1 VLVESI
7 HRAGQLTAGK
17 LQEFAVAGRFEEM
30 VAALSIMSNVPT
42 AVIEQNMRDAQAE
55 ALLVFAKA
63 NRPVLGNDT
72 QHHDAGG
79 AALSTFDS

>member
-1 VLVESI
+1 
-7 HRAGQLTAGK
+7 
-17 LQEFAVAGRFEEM
+17 M

-63 NRPVLGNDT
+63 MACLGNDT
-72 QHHDAGG
+72 QHNDVGG
-79 AALSTFDS
+79 AALSTFDN